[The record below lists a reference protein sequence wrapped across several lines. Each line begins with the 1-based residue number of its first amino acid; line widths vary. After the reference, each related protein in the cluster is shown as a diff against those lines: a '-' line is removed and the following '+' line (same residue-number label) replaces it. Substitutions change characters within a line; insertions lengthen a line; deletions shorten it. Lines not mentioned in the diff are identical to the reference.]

1 MVAVRKLIDI
11 ARFLIHQN
19 EPNERYFHIIRCL
32 DHKGDWTPHSMTNTV
47 EIWRNWLS
55 NGSRRQIFSN
65 FEKPIWYLF
74 EVSASNCTR
83 KKCGE
88 RNFETKVLKGVTLT
102 HIFCGHHQL
111 RSKFHRS
118 HRDVMFE
125 WWRAF
130 APNRRQCRQAAK
142 QKRYDLG
149 DSVEKQSALNINKS
163 LTMLNGILFV
173 EE

>member
-1 MVAVRKLIDI
+1 MNQMKDIFISSGAQIIKVTELRTVWRTLSKFDEIDFQTARDVKFSLISKNQTDIWSKRIKL
-11 ARFLIHQN
+11 HQ
-19 EPNERYFHIIRCL
+19 
-32 DHKGDWTPHSMTNTV
+32 
-47 EIWRNWLS
+47 
-55 NGSRRQIFSN
+55 
-65 FEKPIWYLF
+65 
-74 EVSASNCTR
+74 

-102 HIFCGHHQL
+102 HIFCGHHQP